1 MDQPVI
7 LCGLGR
13 LGRRVLEYLRAA
25 GMSVVVV
32 DNHCDPNDPSLHGI
46 RVLVGDFR
54 QTEVLEAAGIRQA
67 RGLLILTSDDLVN
80 ISAALTARHMNST
93 VRIVVRMFNQNL
105 IPRLGKTVQNVFSL
119 SVSSMTA
126 PLVALT
132 ALTGEALGAFSLED
146 GVRQVAEV
154 TVADPSPLSGR
165 TVSEVANHYH
175 LLTVA
180 RTTAG
185 VKDRLW
191 HELDSEAKLSAGDQL
206 VMCGEPQH
214 LGPFL
219 GEEENPLA
227 QVLWAGWLRRNWRV
241 IWRTLSEV
249 DLPVKISTAT
259 LLGVLVASTLVY
271 YLGIPKSG
279 HAISDGL
286 YRAVSVIATGSDMH
300 EQDLEKGWQKVFV
313 SVLRITGA
321 ALTAVFTA
329 IVTNY
334 FLRARLGGALEVRR
348 IPDAGHIVVCGLG
361 NVGFRVVEH
370 LLEYDER
377 VVVIE
382 LHRDSRFLA
391 TARRLG
397 VPVIVGDATV
407 TQVLRQAHAATAR
420 AIVAATESDLV
431 NLEIGLLAR
440 ELNPRQRVV
449 LRLYDTN
456 LAQTLREAANIRLA
470 LSIPTLAAPAFVAAL
485 YGDRVPTIFLVG
497 GRLLAVQEITVH
509 ADDAGLIG
517 QPVRAMAVDYR
528 LLPVGLVGANQ
539 YSNPQPADQ
548 ILRAGDRL
556 TVIATLPDLERL
568 IRRDRPPTDWAVDVI
583 AFPPAARSK
592 LVKLLWE
599 KQSITATMAEGLLD
613 HLPLRFGNNLTRGQ
627 AEDLLAHLRPENVTA
642 QATQVAETQASSSNR
657 SNNLP

>member
-1 MDQPVI
+1 MSQPVI

-25 GMSVVVV
+25 GMSATVV
-32 DNHCDPNDPSLHGI
+32 DNRCDPDDPGLQGV
-46 RVLVGDFR
+46 RVIVGDFR
-54 QTEVLEAAGIRQA
+54 QAEVLEAAGLRDA

-80 ISAALTARHMNST
+80 ISAALTARHLNST

-119 SVSSMTA
+119 SVSGMTA

-132 ALTGEALGAFSLED
+132 ALTGEALGAFALED
-146 GVRQVAEV
+146 GVRQVAEIKV
-154 TVADPSPLSGR
+154 GESSPLAGR
-165 TVSEVANHYH
+165 TVAEAATIHH

-180 RTTAG
+180 RTTASA
-185 VKDRLW
+185 KDRLW
-191 HELDSEAKLSAGDQL
+191 HELDGEAKLAPGDQL

-214 LGPFL
+214 LSPFL

-227 QVLWAGWLRRNWRV
+227 QVRWAGWLRRNWRV
-241 IWRTLSEV
+241 VWRTLTEV
-249 DLPVKISTAT
+249 DLPVKVSGAT
-259 LLGVLVASTLVY
+259 LAGVLIAATLVY
-271 YLGIPKSG
+271 YLGILGSNKSL
-279 HAISDGL
+279 SDAF
-286 YRAVSVIATGSDMH
+286 YRVVSVIATGADMH
-300 EQDLEKGWQKVFV
+300 EDELKQAWQKVFV
-313 SVLRITGA
+313 SALRIFGA
-321 ALTAVFTA
+321 AVTAVFTA

-370 LLEYDER
+370 LREYDER

-397 VPVIVGDATV
+397 VPVILGDATV

-420 AIVAATESDLV
+420 AVVAATDNDLV

-440 ELNPRQRVV
+440 ELNSRQRVV

-485 YGDRVPTIFLVG
+485 FGDRVPTIFLVC
-497 GRLLAVQEITVH
+497 GRLLAVQEIAVH
-509 ADDAGLIG
+509 ADDAGLDG
-517 QPVRAMAVDYR
+517 QSVRALAVDYR
-528 LLPVGLVGANQ
+528 LLPVGLVGGSQ

-548 ILRAGDRL
+548 ILRTGDRL
-556 TVIATLPDLERL
+556 TVIAALPDLDRL
-568 IRRDRPPTDWAVDVI
+568 LRREPPPTEWTVDAI
-583 AFPPAARSK
+583 AFPPTARPK
-592 LVKLLWE
+592 LIQLLWE
-599 KQSITATMAEGLLD
+599 RQSVTASMAEGLLE
-613 HLPLRFGNNLTRGQ
+613 HLPLRLGNNLTRGQ
-627 AEDLLAHLRPENVTA
+627 AEDLLARLRPENVTA
-642 QATQVAETQASSSNR
+642 QATQVTEAPAGS
-657 SNNLP
+657 